1 MGRGTSDQRAV
12 DEALERDA
20 QNGDPRAQYKLS
32 EIEFKRGNKREA
44 LSWLEKSVGQG
55 FADACY
61 SMAMF
66 QVAGVSVPFDAV
78 GARRNLR
85 TAADRGHADAGL
97 VLSQL
102 VRSGFGGSK
111 DGESANAL
119 LVELAERGHPMAL
132 CGVAMLLHVRD
143 RLDSVAEM
151 LLERA
156 ALQGSH
162 IAAYIQAEMRR
173 EATAGGDLRA
183 RDDRIK
189 YLFLSARAGNRLAA
203 AELTENEKSVVQGIL
218 DRASFSPSVDPTV
231 NFAEV
236 AEALDQPF
244 EHVPDRPDTL
254 SGESNVLKFRK
265 FLTPVECSYI
275 KAAAAPGIQPS
286 STIHPHSGE
295 LVKNEIR
302 TSSSSNFDPVSRD
315 HFIYS
320 VEERIAAATGT
331 TVEQGEPLNVLY
343 YRIAE
348 EYKFHYDFLSAN
360 NEDERRLLKEGGQR
374 KYTFLISL
382 NEEYTGGETYF
393 PRLNVKYRGQL
404 GDALMF
410 QNVDGNGQ
418 PNELM
423 LHAGLPI
430 TGGQKWVASKW
441 IRERGYRLGA
451 PSRG

>member
-1 MGRGTSDQRAV
+1 MDTGASDPRAA

-20 QNGDPRAQYKLS
+20 QSGNPRAQFNLS
-32 EIEFKRGNKREA
+32 EVEFKRGNKHKA
-44 LSWLEKSVGQG
+44 LNWLEKSVAQD

-66 QVAGVSVPFDAV
+66 QIAGVSVAFDAV

-85 TAADRGHADAGL
+85 TAADQGHADAGL

-111 DGESANAL
+111 NGKMANAL
-119 LVELAERGHPMAL
+119 LVELAQRGHPMAL
-132 CGVAMLLHVRD
+132 CGVAMLLNIRGQME
-143 RLDSVAEM
+143 SAAEM

-162 IAAYIQAEMRR
+162 VAAYMQAETRR
-173 EATAGGDLRA
+173 DAMASGDLRA

-203 AELTENEKSVVQGIL
+203 AELTENDKSVVQGIL
-218 DRASFSPSVDPTV
+218 DRASFSPAADSSV
-231 NFAEV
+231 NFADI

-244 EHVPDRPDTL
+244 KHMPDRPEIL
-254 SGESNVLKFRK
+254 STESNVLKFRK

-275 KAAAAPGIQPS
+275 KAAAAPAIQPS
-286 STIHPHSGE
+286 STIHPHTGE
-295 LVKNEIR
+295 LVKNEVR

-315 HFIYS
+315 HFIFS
-320 VEERIAAATGT
+320 IEERIAAATDT
-331 TVEQGEPLNVLY
+331 TIEQGEPLNVLY

-374 KYTFLISL
+374 KFTFLISL

-393 PRLNVKYRGQL
+393 PKLDVTYRGQL

-410 QNVDGNGQ
+410 RNVGGDGQ

-423 LHAGLPI
+423 LHAGMPI

-441 IRERGYRLGA
+441 IREREHKLGA
-451 PSRG
+451 PSRM

>member
-1 MGRGTSDQRAV
+1 MEDATRRA
-12 DEALERDA
+12 A
-20 QNGDPRAQYKLS
+20 QSGDPRAQYALS

-44 LSWLEKSVGQG
+44 LSWLESSVAQG
-55 FADACY
+55 FSDACY

-66 QVAGVSVPFDAV
+66 QIAGVSVPFDAV

-85 TAADRGHADAGL
+85 TASDQGHADAGL

-102 VRSGFGGSK
+102 VRSGFGGGK

-119 LVELAERGHPMAL
+119 LVELAKRGHPMAL
-132 CGVAMLLHVRD
+132 CGVAMLLHVRGQ
-143 RLDSVAEM
+143 LGSVAES

-156 ALQGSH
+156 ALNGSH
-162 IAAYIQAEMRR
+162 IAAYIQADMRR
-173 EATAGGDLRA
+173 EAMASGDLGV

-189 YLFLSARAGNRLAA
+189 YLFLAARSGNRLAA

-218 DRASFSPSVDPTV
+218 DGASFAPTGESEV
-231 NFAEV
+231 NFADV

-244 EHVPDRPDTL
+244 EYEPDRPDIL
-254 SGESNVLKFRK
+254 SRESNVLKFRN
-265 FLTPVECSYI
+265 FLTPIECSYI
-275 KAAAAPGIQPS
+275 KAAAAPAIQPS
-286 STIHPHSGE
+286 STVHPHTGE
-295 LVKNEIR
+295 LIKNEIR
-302 TSSSSNFDPVSRD
+302 TSGSSNFDPVSRD
-315 HFIYS
+315 HFIFS
-320 VEERIAAATGT
+320 VDERIAAATGT

-348 EYKFHYDFLSAN
+348 EYKFHYDFLSAK

-374 KYTFLISL
+374 KFTFLISL
-382 NEEYTGGETYF
+382 NEEYSGGETYF
-393 PRLNVKYRGQL
+393 PRLDVKYRGQL

-410 QNVDGNGQ
+410 QNTGSGGQ

-423 LHAGLPI
+423 LHAGMPV

-441 IRERGYRLGA
+441 IREEAFTLGA
-451 PSRG
+451 PARM

>member
-1 MGRGTSDQRAV
+1 MDDATR
-12 DEALERDA
+12 RDA
-20 QNGDPRAQYKLS
+20 QSGDPRAQYALS
-32 EIEFKRGNKREA
+32 EIEFKRGNKRKA
-44 LSWLEKSVGQG
+44 LSWLEKSVGQE
-55 FADACY
+55 FSDACY

-66 QVAGVSVPFDAV
+66 QIAGVSVPFDAV
-78 GARRNLR
+78 GARRNLGK
-85 TAADRGHADAGL
+85 AADQGHADAGL
-97 VLSQL
+97 ILSQL

-111 DGESANAL
+111 NGKLANAL
-119 LVELAERGHPMAL
+119 LVELAKRGHPMAL
-132 CGVAMLLHVRD
+132 CGLAMQLHGRGQ
-143 RLDSVAEM
+143 LESAAEA

-162 IAAYIQAEMRR
+162 VAAYIQAELRR
-173 EATAGGDLRA
+173 DAMASGDLRE

-203 AELTENEKSVVQGIL
+203 AELTENDKSVVQGIL
-218 DRASFSPSVDPTV
+218 DRASFAPTVDSNV
-231 NFAEV
+231 NFADV
-236 AEALDQPF
+236 AEALDRPF
-244 EHVPDRPDTL
+244 ERAPDRPEIL

-275 KAAAAPGIQPS
+275 KAAAAPNIQPS
-286 STIHPHSGE
+286 STIHPHTGE

-315 HFIYS
+315 HFIFS
-320 VEERIAAATGT
+320 VDERIAAATNT

-348 EYKFHYDFLSAN
+348 EYKFHYDFLSVN

-382 NEEYTGGETYF
+382 NEEYSGGETYF
-393 PRLNVKYRGQL
+393 PRLGVKYRGRL

-410 QNVDGNGQ
+410 QNASGDGQ

-423 LHAGLPI
+423 LHAGMPV
-430 TGGQKWVASKW
+430 TSGQKWVASKW
-441 IRERGYRLGA
+441 IREEEFTPCA
-451 PSRG
+451 PAHV

>member
-1 MGRGTSDQRAV
+1 MEDATR
-12 DEALERDA
+12 RDA
-20 QNGDPRAQYKLS
+20 QSGDPRAQYALS

-44 LSWLEKSVGQG
+44 LNWLQESVAQS
-55 FADACY
+55 FSDACY

-66 QVAGVSVPFDAV
+66 QIAGVSVPFDAV

-85 TAADRGHADAGL
+85 TASDQGHADAGL

-102 VRSGFGGSK
+102 VRSGFGGGK

-119 LVELAERGHPMAL
+119 LVELAKRGHPMAL
-132 CGVAMLLHVRD
+132 CGVAMLLHVRGQ
-143 RLDSVAEM
+143 LGSVAES

-156 ALQGSH
+156 ALNGSH
-162 IAAYIQAEMRR
+162 IAAYIQADMRR
-173 EATAGGDLRA
+173 EAMASGDLRA

-189 YLFLSARAGNRLAA
+189 YLFLAARAGNRLAA

-218 DRASFSPSVDPTV
+218 DGASFAPTGESEV
-231 NFAEV
+231 KFADV

-244 EHVPDRPDTL
+244 EHEPDRPEIL
-254 SGESNVLKFRK
+254 SSESNVLKFRN
-265 FLTPVECSYI
+265 FLTPIECSYI
-275 KAAAAPGIQPS
+275 KAAAAPAIQPS
-286 STIHPHSGE
+286 STVHPHTGE
-295 LVKNEIR
+295 LIKNEIR

-315 HFIYS
+315 HFIFS
-320 VEERIAAATGT
+320 VDERIAVATGT

-348 EYKFHYDFLSAN
+348 EYKFHYDFLSAK

-374 KYTFLISL
+374 KFTFLISL
-382 NEEYTGGETYF
+382 NEEYSGGETYF
-393 PRLNVKYRGQL
+393 PRLDVNYRGQL

-410 QNVDGNGQ
+410 QNTGVDGQ

-423 LHAGLPI
+423 LHAGMPI

-441 IRERGYRLGA
+441 IREEAFTLGA
-451 PSRG
+451 PARM

>member
-1 MGRGTSDQRAV
+1 MEDATR
-12 DEALERDA
+12 RDA
-20 QNGDPRAQYKLS
+20 QSGDPRAQYALS

-55 FADACY
+55 FSDACY

-66 QVAGVSVPFDAV
+66 QIAGVSVPFDAV
-78 GARRNLR
+78 GARCNLR
-85 TAADRGHADAGL
+85 KAADQGHADAGL

-102 VRSGFGGSK
+102 VRSGYGGSRNA
-111 DGESANAL
+111 ESANAL
-119 LVELAERGHPMAL
+119 LAGLAERGHPMAL
-132 CGVAMLLHVRD
+132 CAVAMLLQVRGQ
-143 RLDSVAEM
+143 LESVAET

-156 ALQGSH
+156 ALEGSH
-162 IAAYIQAEMRR
+162 VAAYIQAELRR
-173 EATAGGDLRA
+173 EAVASGDPRA

-218 DRASFSPSVDPTV
+218 DRVSFAPTV
-231 NFAEV
+231 DSIVDFEEV
-236 AEALDQPF
+236 AEALNQPF
-244 EHVPDRPDTL
+244 AHVPDRPEIL
-254 SGESNVLKFRK
+254 SSECNILKFRN
-265 FLTPVECSYI
+265 FLTPLECSYI
-275 KAAAAPGIQPS
+275 KAAAAPSIQPS
-286 STIHPHSGE
+286 STVHPHTGE
-295 LVKNEIR
+295 LIKNEIR

-315 HFIYS
+315 HYIFS
-320 VEERIAAATGT
+320 VDERIAAATET
-331 TVEQGEPLNVLY
+331 TIEQGEPLNVLY

-348 EYKFHYDFLSAN
+348 EYKFHYDFLSEN

-382 NEEYTGGETYF
+382 SEEYTGGETCF
-393 PRLNVKYRGQL
+393 PRLDVKYRGQL

-410 QNVDGNGQ
+410 QNTGSDGQ

-423 LHAGLPI
+423 LHAGMPI

-441 IRERGYRLGA
+441 IREEEFTLGA
-451 PSRG
+451 PARM

>member
-1 MGRGTSDQRAV
+1 MEDATR
-12 DEALERDA
+12 RDA
-20 QNGDPRAQYKLS
+20 QSGDPRAQYALS

-44 LSWLEKSVGQG
+44 LRWLAKSVGQG
-55 FADACY
+55 FSDACY

-66 QVAGVSVPFDAV
+66 QIAGVSVPFDAA

-85 TAADRGHADAGL
+85 TAADTGHADAGL

-102 VRSGFGGSK
+102 VRSGYGGNR
-111 DGESANAL
+111 DVRSANTL
-119 LVELAERGHPMAL
+119 LVELAERGHPLAL
-132 CGVAMLLHVRD
+132 CGVAMLLHIRGE
-143 RLDSVAEM
+143 LESVAET

-162 IAAYIQAEMRR
+162 VAAYVEAEKRR
-173 EATAGGDLRA
+173 DATASGDLRA

-218 DRASFSPSVDPTV
+218 DRASFAPTV
-231 NFAEV
+231 HSNVDFEDV
-236 AEALDQPF
+236 AEALNQPF
-244 EHVPDRPDTL
+244 AHVPDQPEIL
-254 SGESNVLKFRK
+254 SSECNILKFRK

-275 KAAAAPGIQPS
+275 KAAAAPSIQPS
-286 STIHPHSGE
+286 STVNPHTGE
-295 LVKNEIR
+295 LIKNEIR

-315 HFIYS
+315 HFIFS
-320 VEERIAAATGT
+320 IDERIAAATNT
-331 TVEQGEPLNVLY
+331 SVEQGEPLNVLY

-360 NEDERRLLKEGGQR
+360 NEDEKRLLTEGGQR

-382 NEEYTGGETYF
+382 NEEYSGGETYF
-393 PRLNVKYRGQL
+393 PRLDVKYRGQL

-410 QNVDGNGQ
+410 QNTGVDGQ

-423 LHAGLPI
+423 LHAGMPI

-441 IRERGYRLGA
+441 IREEAFTLGA
-451 PSRG
+451 PARM

>member
-1 MGRGTSDQRAV
+1 MEDATR
-12 DEALERDA
+12 RDA
-20 QNGDPRAQYKLS
+20 QSGDPRAQYALS

-44 LSWLEKSVGQG
+44 LGWLAKSVGQG
-55 FADACY
+55 FSDACY

-66 QVAGVSVPFDAV
+66 QIAGVSVPYDAV
-78 GARRNLR
+78 DARRNLR
-85 TAADRGHADAGL
+85 TAADKGHADAGL

-102 VRSGFGGSK
+102 VRSGYGGSR
-111 DGESANAL
+111 DVRSANAL
-119 LVELAERGHPMAL
+119 LVELARRGHPMAL
-132 CGVAMLLHVRD
+132 CAVAMLLHIRGQ
-143 RLDSVAEM
+143 LESVAET

-162 IAAYIQAEMRR
+162 VAAYLQAEMRR
-173 EATAGGDLRA
+173 DAMDSGDLQA

-218 DRASFSPSVDPTV
+218 DRASFAPTV
-231 NFAEV
+231 DSNVDFEDV
-236 AEALDQPF
+236 AQALNQPF
-244 EHVPDRPDTL
+244 AHVPDRPEIL
-254 SGESNVLKFRK
+254 SSECNVLKFRK

-275 KAAAAPGIQPS
+275 KAAAAPSIQPS
-286 STIHPHSGE
+286 STVHPHTGE
-295 LVKNEIR
+295 LIKNEIR

-315 HFIYS
+315 HFIFS
-320 VEERIAAATGT
+320 IDERIAAATET

-382 NEEYTGGETYF
+382 NEEYSGGETYF
-393 PRLNVKYRGQL
+393 PRLDVKYRGQL

-410 QNVDGNGQ
+410 QNTGVDGQ

-423 LHAGLPI
+423 LHAGMPI

-441 IRERGYRLGA
+441 IREEAFTLGA
-451 PSRG
+451 PAATDPTVSG

>member
-1 MGRGTSDQRAV
+1 MEDATR
-12 DEALERDA
+12 RDA
-20 QNGDPRAQYKLS
+20 QSGDPRAQYALS

-44 LSWLEKSVGQG
+44 LSWLAKSVGQG
-55 FADACY
+55 FSDACY

-66 QVAGVSVPFDAV
+66 QIAGVSVPYDAA

-85 TAADRGHADAGL
+85 TAADQGHADAGL

-102 VRSGFGGSK
+102 VRSGYGGSK
-111 DGESANAL
+111 DGESASAL
-119 LVELAERGHPMAL
+119 LVGLAERGHPMAL
-132 CGVAMLLHVRD
+132 CGVAMLLHIRG
-143 RLDSVAEM
+143 RLGSVAEV

-173 EATAGGDLRA
+173 DAAASGDLLA
-183 RDDRIK
+183 RDERIK
-189 YLFLSARAGNRLAA
+189 YLFLSARAGNRLAE

-218 DRASFSPSVDPTV
+218 DGASFSPGADSNV
-231 NFAEV
+231 NFADV

-244 EHVPDRPDTL
+244 EHVPDQPETL
-254 SGESNVLKFRK
+254 SSESNVLKFPK

-275 KAAAAPGIQPS
+275 KAAAAPSIQPS
-286 STIHPHSGE
+286 STVHPHTGE
-295 LVKNEIR
+295 LIRNEIR

-315 HFIYS
+315 HFIFS
-320 VEERIAAATGT
+320 VEERIAAATHT
-331 TVEQGEPLNVLY
+331 TVDQGEPLNVLY

-348 EYKFHYDFLSAN
+348 EYKFHYDFLSPN

-382 NEEYTGGETYF
+382 NEEYSGGETYF
-393 PRLNVKYRGQL
+393 PRLDVKYRGRL

-410 QNVDGNGQ
+410 QNTGVDGQ

-423 LHAGLPI
+423 LHAGMPI

-441 IRERGYRLGA
+441 IREEVFTLGA
-451 PSRG
+451 PARM

>member
-1 MGRGTSDQRAV
+1 MEDATR
-12 DEALERDA
+12 RDA
-20 QNGDPRAQYKLS
+20 QSGDPRAQYALS

-44 LSWLEKSVGQG
+44 LIWLEKSVGQG
-55 FADACY
+55 FPDACY

-66 QVAGVSVPFDAV
+66 QIAGVSVPYDAV

-85 TAADRGHADAGL
+85 TAAGQGHADAGL

-102 VRSGFGGSK
+102 VRSGYGGSRNV
-111 DGESANAL
+111 ESANAL
-119 LVELAERGHPMAL
+119 LVGLAERGHPMAL
-132 CGVAMLLHVRD
+132 CGIAMLLYIRGQ
-143 RLDSVAEM
+143 LESVAAT

-162 IAAYIQAEMRR
+162 VAAYVQAEMLGD
-173 EATAGGDLRA
+173 AMASGDLRA

-189 YLFLSARAGNRLAA
+189 YLFLSARAGNRMAQ

-218 DRASFSPSVDPTV
+218 DKASFAPAVDSNV
-231 NFAEV
+231 DFEDV
-236 AEALDQPF
+236 AKALNQPF
-244 EHVPDRPDTL
+244 AHVPDRPEIL
-254 SGESNVLKFRK
+254 SSECNILKFRK
-265 FLTPVECSYI
+265 FLTPIECSYI
-275 KAAAAPGIQPS
+275 KAAAAPTIQPS
-286 STIHPHSGE
+286 STVNPHTGE
-295 LVKNEIR
+295 LIKNEIR

-315 HFIYS
+315 HFVIS
-320 VEERIAAATGT
+320 VDERIAAATGT
-331 TVEQGEPLNVLY
+331 AVEQGEPLNVLY

-382 NEEYTGGETYF
+382 NEGYSGGETYF
-393 PRLNVKYRGQL
+393 PRLDVKYRGQL

-410 QNVDGNGQ
+410 QNTGVDGQ

-423 LHAGLPI
+423 LHAGMPI

-441 IRERGYRLGA
+441 IREEAFTLGA
-451 PSRG
+451 PARM